1 MEQSMRKKN
10 NNQINIVL
18 NHRKKISLPA
28 AENKTVISSET
39 TTKHEMLQ
47 RIEEEMGK
55 LVGMD
60 DIKKIIK
67 EIYAWIYVNKKRQE
81 IGLKS
86 EKQVLHMLFKG
97 NPGTG
102 KTTVARMIGKLLFE
116 MNILSK
122 GHLVEAERADLV
134 GEYIG
139 HTAQKTRD
147 LIKKAMGEFC
157 LLMRHIH

>member
-1 MEQSMRKKN
+1 MKPLRNMRCCK
-10 NNQINIVL
+10 
-18 NHRKKISLPA
+18 
-28 AENKTVISSET
+28 
-39 TTKHEMLQ
+39 

-147 LIKKAMGEFC
+147 LIKKQWEVFC
-157 LLMRHIH
+157 LLMRRIH